1 MSDNGLYNIRVD
13 HTGALR
19 APKRLR
25 EAAEENRRGAL
36 PKAALDQLRDEVI
49 EELIRKQEEI
59 GLPVVTDGEMRRKN
73 FQDSFNAAVEGFEG
87 IDNRPGGE
95 NISAQPFTRTE
106 PLGQWRWPMSKRLRF
121 VRNVALEEFKFS
133 NKIASVPVK
142 VTLLSPDR
150 IADRFDFQNSR
161 AVYRDVD
168 EFLAEVVA
176 IERQIVKGLVE
187 AGCRIAPRATRGRL
201 RHFG

>member
-1 MSDNGLYNIRVD
+1 MSDNGLCDIRVD

-25 EAAEENRRGAL
+25 EAAEENRQGAL
-36 PKAALDQLRDEVI
+36 PTAALDRLRDEVI

-95 NISAQPFTRTE
+95 NISARPFTRTE

-133 NKIASVPVK
+133 NKIARPGEGRFTWTGS
-142 VTLLSPDR
+142 R
-150 IADRFDFQNSR
+150 RFD
-161 AVYRDVD
+161 
-168 EFLAEVVA
+168 
-176 IERQIVKGLVE
+176 
-187 AGCRIAPRATRGRL
+187 CRIRALAHRAR
-201 RHFG
+201 